1 MMAPAPRRLAGPSV
15 PTMLLTGIF
24 LILLTAALRLGAG
37 LLLPIAIAGLLTLLL
52 DSPVRGLRR
61 LGVPTAVGAA
71 LVVFGMVG
79 LMVTGAGLLV
89 GPATEWVEAAPK
101 ALAEAQVRLRRV
113 LRPLQ
118 ETARQVDQAAESAI
132 QGGPPTP
139 TVQLKSPGVFQ
150 RLTGGTAG
158 FLATSLTVVFLTY
171 SQLAM
176 LPVFRK
182 KVAHLIGTREG
193 ARNMAEV
200 LTDIKGQMSRY
211 MLVNTLTSAGVGV
224 ATWAF
229 LALVGLPNAALW
241 GVAAIFLNFIPY
253 AGAVVTVALV
263 GLAAVASFESTRMA
277 LLAMG
282 GCAAINLLEG
292 QVITPHLLGQHL
304 PLNPVAIFVSL
315 LYWGWVWGP
324 AGALLAVPI
333 TVMLQVIAARI
344 DRLHPLAVLLDG

>member
-1 MMAPAPRRLAGPSV
+1 
-15 PTMLLTGIF
+15 MLLTGIF

-52 DSPVRGLRR
+52 DSPVRGLRNR
-61 LGVPTAVGAA
+61 GVPTAVGAA

-79 LMVTGAGLLV
+79 LMATGAGLLA
-89 GPATEWVEAAPK
+89 GPATEWVATAPK
-101 ALAEAQVRLRRV
+101 ALAKAQARFRQV

-132 QGGPPTP
+132 QGGRSPGP
-139 TVQLKSPGVFQ
+139 TVQLKSPGVLQ
-150 RLTGGTAG
+150 RLTGSTTR
-158 FLATSLTVVFLTY
+158 FLATALSVVFLTY
-171 SQLAM
+171 FQLAM

-182 KVAHLIGTREG
+182 KIAHLAGPRVG
-193 ARNMAEV
+193 ARDMEEV
-200 LTDIKGQMSRY
+200 LTDIEGQMSRY
-211 MLVNTLTSAGVGV
+211 MVVNTLTSAGVGA

-241 GVAAIFLNFIPY
+241 GVAAFFLNFIPY

-263 GLAAVASFESTRMA
+263 GLAAVASFETTGRI
-277 LLAMG
+277 LLTMG
-282 GCAAINLLEG
+282 GCVAINLLEG
-292 QVITPHLLGQHL
+292 NVITPHLLGRHL

-333 TVMLQVIAARI
+333 TVMLQVIATRI